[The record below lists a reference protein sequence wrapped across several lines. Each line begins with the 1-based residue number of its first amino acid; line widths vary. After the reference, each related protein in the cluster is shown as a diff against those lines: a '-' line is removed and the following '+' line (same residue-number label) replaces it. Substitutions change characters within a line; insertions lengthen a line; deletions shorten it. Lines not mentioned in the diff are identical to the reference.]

1 MRERF
6 RHSQGDG
13 SDLVIGEIPGP
24 RGSVWALVRDA
35 PRARGREEV
44 MLYQAETADLV
55 VSECVRLLVEQ
66 EGGRPEIWQAKVR
79 ESLEPSF

>member
-1 MRERF
+1 
-6 RHSQGDG
+6 
-13 SDLVIGEIPGP
+13 
-24 RGSVWALVRDA
+24 
-35 PRARGREEV
+35 